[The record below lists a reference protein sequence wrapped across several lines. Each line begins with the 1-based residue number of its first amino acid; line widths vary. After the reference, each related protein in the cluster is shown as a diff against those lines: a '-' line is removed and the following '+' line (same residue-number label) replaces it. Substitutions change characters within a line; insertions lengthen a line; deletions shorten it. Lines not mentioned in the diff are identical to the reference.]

1 MGALINWIAKL
12 VVFAVIFVILVVIL
26 QKKTAKDFDE
36 RQNILRGN
44 AFRRAFF
51 AMAFIALLY
60 SNIALTLGPFMEDGV
75 SEILLV
81 CIGADVFAVDCIL
94 HDAFFTVKEKPWL
107 SMLCTAFLAALHGTN
122 GMRDFRRGLMVK
134 DGLLTLSVVYFMLAA
149 DFIVLFL
156 AVVIKAYVIK
166 GDAE

>member
-1 MGALINWIAKL
+1 MGALINWIARL
-12 VVFAVIFVILVVIL
+12 VVGIVIFTVIYVIFNR
-26 QKKTAKDFDE
+26 KTAKDFDE

-107 SMLCTAFLAALHGTN
+107 SMLCTAFLAFLHGSN
-122 GMRDFRRGLMVK
+122 GMRDLRRGLMVK
-134 DGLLTLSVVYFMLAA
+134 DGLLTLSVVYFVVAA

-156 AVVIKAYVIK
+156 AVLIKVYVIK
-166 GDAE
+166 GDEE

>member
-1 MGALINWIAKL
+1 MGALINWFAKL
-12 VVFAVIFVILVVIL
+12 VVGIVIFTVIYVIFNR
-26 QKKTAKDFDE
+26 KTAKDFDE

-51 AMAFIALLY
+51 AMALIALLY

-81 CIGADVFAVDCIL
+81 CIGSCVFGVDCVV
-94 HDAFFTVKEKPWL
+94 HDAFLAVKSKPWMYL
-107 SMLCTAFLAALHGTN
+107 MSSASVAFMNGIV

-156 AVVIKAYVIK
+156 AVLIKVYVIK
-166 GDAE
+166 GDEE

>member
-12 VVFAVIFVILVVIL
+12 VVGIVIFTVIYFIFNR
-26 QKKTAKDFDE
+26 KTAKDFDE

-107 SMLCTAFLAALHGTN
+107 SMLCTDFLAFLHGSN
-122 GMRDFRRGLMVK
+122 GMRDLRRGLMVK

-156 AVVIKAYVIK
+156 AVFIKAYVIK
-166 GDAE
+166 GDEE